1 MCHCN
6 WAREA
11 IPQLQCPH
19 AQVVTTD
26 RRVISDAQQGRCR
39 SLECRREDSEML
51 TGVQPVAVF
60 DDFATQLVS
69 DRTTQLLT
77 DADEFVAE
85 ASVREELRAQL

>member
-1 MCHCN
+1 
-6 WAREA
+6 
-11 IPQLQCPH
+11 
-19 AQVVTTD
+19 
-26 RRVISDAQQGRCR
+26 
-39 SLECRREDSEML
+39 ML